1 MSDNQERLTVRL
13 TKEAIDEVKA
23 KAAAK
28 GMTVNEFVRR
38 ALGTELYLL
47 DQIDAGASVVL
58 ERPNKPPTELVL
70 R

>member
-23 KAAAK
+23 RAAAK

-47 DQIDAGASVVL
+47 DQIDAGASVV
-58 ERPNKPPTELVL
+58 
-70 R
+70 